1 MPEVSALSWNIG
13 AFGLHGW
20 FYENRRPRQHT
31 TSLTLPSRGTFG
43 KPAAAVYLTQT
54 NTTGSVLAHH
64 AQRGGSHVS
73 LEVLA
78 PLGATIAAVI
88 ALAHAYVPLLV
99 RFPLEVSATNE
110 RRRCTQGFNTPPV
123 KS

>member
-13 AFGLHGW
+13 AFGLHDW

-31 TSLTLPSRGTFG
+31 PSLTLPSRGICG
-43 KPAAAVYLTQT
+43 KPAAAVYISQT
-54 NTTGSVLAHH
+54 NTTGSVLAHNV
-64 AQRGGSHVS
+64 QRGGVHVS

-88 ALAHAYVPLLV
+88 VLTHAYVPLFV
-99 RFPLEVSATNE
+99 RFPFEVSATNE

-123 KS
+123 NS